1 MSPRLQRVVIALA
14 AAAVALLTARLGLW
28 QLSRGAEKTA
38 LQTAIERQAQQPP
51 LPGLPA
57 ELSPASAPAH
67 RRVALAG
74 RWSAA
79 HTVYLDNRQMYGRP
93 GFYVVT
99 PLVLADGRAVL
110 VQRGWLPRDMRERA
124 RLPEVPTPDSEVAL
138 QGRIAPPPGR
148 LFQFDGADEGRIRQN
163 LDLAAFARET
173 GLRLVPLSVM
183 QTEPAAS
190 EGLRRDWPQATS
202 GVATHYG
209 YAFQWFGLSALVVF
223 LYVWFQLIQPRRQR
237 R

>member
-1 MSPRLQRVVIALA
+1 MSPRLQRIVIALA
-14 AAAVALLTARLGLW
+14 AAAAALLTARLGLW
-28 QLSRGAEKTA
+28 QLSRGAEKSA

-51 LPGLPA
+51 LQGLPA
-57 ELSPASAPAH
+57 EVSRAPAH
-67 RRVALAG
+67 RRVGLAG
-74 RWSAA
+74 RWSGA

-124 RLPEVPTPDSEVAL
+124 LLPEVPTPAGEVAL

-148 LFQFDGADEGRIRQN
+148 LFQFNAAGEGRIRQN

-173 GLRLVPLSVM
+173 GLRLVPLSVL
-183 QTEPAAS
+183 QTEPPAS
-190 EGLRRDWPQATS
+190 EGLRRDWPQAAS

-209 YAFQWFGLSALVVF
+209 YAFQWFGLSALVIV
-223 LYVWFQLIQPRRQR
+223 LYVWFQLIQPRRRQR
-237 R
+237 